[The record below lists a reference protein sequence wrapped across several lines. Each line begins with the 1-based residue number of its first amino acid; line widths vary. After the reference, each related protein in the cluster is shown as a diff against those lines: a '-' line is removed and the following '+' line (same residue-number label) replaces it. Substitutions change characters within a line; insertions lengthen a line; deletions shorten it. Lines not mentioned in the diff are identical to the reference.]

1 MITVLV
7 LSILLIVLTLIVA
20 IISGSIMIL
29 LKFGWVIVCVLL
41 IIALVKY
48 LKNEK
53 KCHELGGCIRNTI
66 SQFFAQKTVSI
77 MRKELVNN

>member
-41 IIALVKY
+41 IIALAKY
-48 LKNEK
+48 LKNK
-53 KCHELGGCIRNTI
+53 K
-66 SQFFAQKTVSI
+66 K
-77 MRKELVNN
+77 

>member
-1 MITVLV
+1 MITILV
-7 LSILLIVLTLIVA
+7 LSILLIVLTLIFA

-53 KCHELGGCIRNTI
+53 K
-66 SQFFAQKTVSI
+66 
-77 MRKELVNN
+77 